1 MSQSFD
7 MSQLKLGIF
16 HGPHHDKMADP
27 QVLLERDFW
36 LMEHLDGLGYDEAWI
51 GEHHSGGFEM
61 IAAPELFIAA
71 AAERTRHIRFGTGVK
86 SLPYHN
92 PLIAADTMA
101 QLDHQLRGRA
111 IFGVGPGALASDAQ
125 MMGIQPAQ
133 QRPRLEEALAAVVP
147 LLQGET
153 VTLKTDWFDLQ
164 DARLGLGCYTKPM
177 IEMAV
182 TSVRSPAGVVQA
194 GRYGLGLL
202 TLGGINDDALSK
214 YAQNWAIYEAECARH
229 GHIPD
234 RSKFRI
240 TTFVHLAETRE
251 KAFEDVQWGLE
262 KWIDYSHD
270 VVSAGHMVERGLDD
284 PAKFIAENQRAIIG
298 TPDDAVAEIQ
308 RVWDGVGGFGGLLM
322 FGMDWAPPAATWRS
336 FELMAEY
343 VRPRLTGAN
352 QARQGSYDFAKAN
365 QDDNR
370 IKVRGA
376 IQTATEKFE
385 TESGEAVIR
394 RAEFGDK

>member
-7 MSQLKLGIF
+7 ISQLKLGLF
-16 HGPHHDKMADP
+16 HGPHHDKAADP
-27 QVLLERDFW
+27 QVLLERDFR
-36 LMEHLDGLGYDEAWI
+36 LMQHLDGLGYDEAWI

-61 IAAPELFIAA
+61 IGAPELFIAA
-71 AAERTRHIRFGTGVK
+71 AAERTRQIRFGTGVK

-92 PLIAADTMA
+92 PLIIAETMA

-111 IFGVGPGALASDAQ
+111 MFGAGSGALASDAQ
-125 MMGIQPAQ
+125 MMGIQPDQ
-133 QRPRLEEALAAVVP
+133 QRPRLEQALSAIVP
-147 LLQGET
+147 LLRGET
-153 VTLKTDWFDLQ
+153 LTMKTDWFDLQ
-164 DARLGLGCYTKPM
+164 DARLGLGCYTEPM

-194 GRYGLGLL
+194 GRHGLGLL
-202 TLGGINDDALSK
+202 TLGGIADDALAK
-214 YAQNWAIYEAECARH
+214 YAQNWAIYEKECARH
-229 GHIPD
+229 GHLAD

-240 TTFVHLAETRE
+240 TAFVHLAETRE
-251 KAFEDVQWGLE
+251 KAFADVQWGLE

-308 RVWDGVGGFGGLLM
+308 RVWDGVGGFGGLLV

-336 FELMAEY
+336 FELLAEY
-343 VRPRLTGAN
+343 VRPQLTGAN
-352 QARQGSYDFAKAN
+352 ALRQASYDFAKAN
-365 QDDNR
+365 QDENR

-376 IQTATEKFE
+376 IRTATEKFE
-385 TESGEAVIR
+385 AESGEAVIR

>member
-7 MSQLKLGIF
+7 MSHLKLGIF
-16 HGPHHDKMADP
+16 HGPHHDKHADP
-27 QVLLERDFW
+27 QVLLERDFR
-36 LMEHLDGLGYDEAWI
+36 LMEHLDALGFDEAWI

-61 IAAPELFIAA
+61 IAAPEVFIAA
-71 AAERTRHIRFGTGVK
+71 AANRTRHIRFGTGVK

-92 PLIAADTMA
+92 PLIIAETMA

-125 MMGIQPAQ
+125 MMGIQPAR
-133 QRPRLEEALAAVVP
+133 QRPRMEEALSAIVP
-147 LLQGET
+147 LMRGET
-153 VTLKTDWFDLQ
+153 VTMKTDWFDLKG
-164 DARLGLGCYTKPM
+164 ARLGLGCYTKPM
-177 IEMAV
+177 MEMAV
-182 TSVRSPAGVVQA
+182 TSVRSPAGVVEA
-194 GRYGLGLL
+194 GRHGLGLL
-202 TLGGINDDALSK
+202 TLGGINDETLAK
-214 YAQNWAIYEAECARH
+214 YTQNWKIYEDQCARH
-229 GHIPD
+229 GHQPD
-234 RSKFRI
+234 RTKFRI

-251 KAFEDVQWGLE
+251 KAMNDVQWGLE

-284 PAKFIAENQRAIIG
+284 PARFISENQRAIIG

-308 RVWDGVGGFGGLLM
+308 RVWDGVGGFGVLLL

-352 QARQGSYDFAKAN
+352 KARLDSYDFARDN
-365 QDDNR
+365 QNENR

-385 TESGEAVIR
+385 EDTGEAVIR

>member
-1 MSQSFD
+1 MQIAG
-7 MSQLKLGIF
+7 MPYVPRGICN
-16 HGPHHDKMADP
+16 
-27 QVLLERDFW
+27 VV
-36 LMEHLDGLGYDEAWI
+36 
-51 GEHHSGGFEM
+51 
-61 IAAPELFIAA
+61 
-71 AAERTRHIRFGTGVK
+71 GTEK
-86 SLPYHN
+86 
-92 PLIAADTMA
+92 
-101 QLDHQLRGRA
+101 
-111 IFGVGPGALASDAQ
+111 
-125 MMGIQPAQ
+125 
-133 QRPRLEEALAAVVP
+133 
-147 LLQGET
+147 GET
-153 VTLKTDWFDLQ
+153 VTMKTDWFDLQ

-308 RVWDGVGGFGGLLM
+308 RVWDGVGG
-322 FGMDWAPPAATWRS
+322 
-336 FELMAEY
+336 
-343 VRPRLTGAN
+343 
-352 QARQGSYDFAKAN
+352 
-365 QDDNR
+365 
-370 IKVRGA
+370 
-376 IQTATEKFE
+376 
-385 TESGEAVIR
+385 
-394 RAEFGDK
+394 